1 MVGWRPREP
10 PLLVLTT
17 SLPKNSPIRGSLLS
31 RSSGQREMVGPLP
44 GHGSP
49 QKKGKLFLLLIKG
62 KHLLGGWV

>member
-17 SLPKNSPIRGSLLS
+17 SLPKDSAIRGSLLS
-31 RSSGQREMVGPLP
+31 LSSGQREMMGPHL
-44 GHGSP
+44 GCGSP
-49 QKKGKLFLLLIKG
+49 QKKGEVFLLLIKG